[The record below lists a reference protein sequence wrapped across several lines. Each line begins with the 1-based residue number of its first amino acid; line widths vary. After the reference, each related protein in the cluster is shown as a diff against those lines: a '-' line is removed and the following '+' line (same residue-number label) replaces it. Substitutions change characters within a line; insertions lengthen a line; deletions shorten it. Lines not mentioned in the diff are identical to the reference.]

1 MKKLLILCSFLATG
15 LLCAEPKLSYYERIA
30 LETSSPRVHLAKT
43 HHKNKKVQSEDEMQ
57 NVSKEGYRVEKDK
70 TTIVAFVPV
79 GK

>member
-1 MKKLLILCSFLATG
+1 MKKLLVIGSFLATG
-15 LLCAEPKLSYYERIA
+15 LLCAKPQLSSYERVA

-43 HHKNKKVQSEDEMQ
+43 HHKSKKVQSEGEMQ
-57 NVSKEGYRVEKDK
+57 NSAKEGYRVEKNK